1 LLKIPPAD
9 GRSERPLLCTIYFI
23 YFFCGLTQCFEGVFL
38 PEFKE
43 YFHLNYQQQ
52 MYTMLAKNV
61 PFILAGGIG
70 YLIRFLGYKNCITAA
85 TMLFSSG
92 TLLLVPG
99 LRSGRYA
106 ELLLGFFLIG
116 LGFNFEIVAG
126 NPMLS
131 ALGPPRSASSR
142 LNLGNALGAVA
153 QIISPATVSA
163 IIPVTV
169 VAVGAKL
176 PYMER
181 LFITLGVVLAFVSVV
196 TFLVGDVNVSSTFR
210 HPAVPHGA
218 AWSHKR
224 VRLGFI
230 SIFLI
235 LGAEAALFAFYRN
248 FLEDPAIAGLSAHES
263 QRLFTVFFAVFAVGR
278 LVASWVQ
285 ARILPSTHLI
295 FSLAGAFVCLAVAIF
310 AKGVVA
316 VGAITC
322 VGFFASVLFP
332 TLYSLSIENMGELTG
347 QASGLLTMG
356 FLGCAVIPVF
366 QGKLADSLGLHRS
379 YVLSLVVYLI
389 TIFCVIKMRL
399 DTVRQRCGG
408 EIET

>member
-1 LLKIPPAD
+1 V
-9 GRSERPLLCTIYFI
+9 RPLLSTIYFI
-23 YFFCGLTQCFEGVFL
+23 YFFCGVTQCFEGVFL

-52 MYTMLAKNV
+52 MYTMLAKNA

-70 YLIRFLGYKNCITAA
+70 YLIRFLGYKNCMTAA
-85 TMLFSSG
+85 TMLFSGG

-106 ELLLGFFLIG
+106 EVLLGFFLIG

-131 ALGPPRSASSR
+131 ALGPSRSASSR

-153 QIISPATVSA
+153 QIIAPATVSA

-169 VAVGAKL
+169 ITVDAKL

-181 LFITLGVVLAFVSVV
+181 LFIALGVVLAFVSAV
-196 TFLVGDVNVSSTFR
+196 TFLARDVNISSTFR
-210 HPAVPHGA
+210 NPAVPRGA

-224 VRLGFI
+224 VRLGFTA
-230 SIFLI
+230 IFLI
-235 LGAEAALFAFYRN
+235 LGVEAGLFAFYRN
-248 FLEDPAIAGLSAHES
+248 FLEDPAIAGLSAHQS
-263 QRLFTVFFAVFAVGR
+263 QLLFTVFFAVFALGR

-285 ARILPSTHLI
+285 TRILPSTHLI
-295 FSLAGAFVCLAVAIF
+295 LSLAGAFVCLAVAIF
-310 AKGVVA
+310 AKGLVA

-322 VGFFASVLFP
+322 IGFFASVLFP

-356 FLGCAVIPVF
+356 FLGCAVIPVL
-366 QGKLADSLGLHRS
+366 QGKLADSVGLAHS
-379 YVLSLVVYLI
+379 YSLSLVAYLCAMFCAVKMCPH
-389 TIFCVIKMRL
+389 TIRHR
-399 DTVRQRCGG
+399 DTG
-408 EIET
+408 